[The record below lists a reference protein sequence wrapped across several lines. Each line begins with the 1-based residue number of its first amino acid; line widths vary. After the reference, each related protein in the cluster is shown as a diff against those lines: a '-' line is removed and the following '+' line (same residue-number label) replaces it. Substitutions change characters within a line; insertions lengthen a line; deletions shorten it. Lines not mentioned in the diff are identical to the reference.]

1 MAFNDL
7 EYHAVKKKVDA
18 FVSSIRPPEH
28 VRNELDILYTI
39 KDQTIAISE
48 ERPVWQGEPGERCK
62 LESAK
67 ITYLRTQKKWKLY
80 WMRGTLKWELYQET
94 ATLQEALDMVKEDV
108 HGCFFG

>member
-7 EYHAVKKKVDA
+7 EYHAVKKQVEA
-18 FVSSIRPPEH
+18 FVSSIRPPKH
-28 VRNELDILYTI
+28 VRRELDILYTI
-39 KDQTIAISE
+39 KDQTIEIAE
-48 ERPVWQGEPGERCK
+48 ERPVWQGEPGETCK

-80 WMRGTLKWELYQET
+80 WMRGTMKWELYQET
-94 ATLQEALDMVKEDV
+94 DTLQEALDMVKEDT